1 LQVWSI
7 IWNLLAYAFTG
18 DDDSFQLW
26 SSLLATCFSIF
37 GFVSLFYFYPTRKH
51 TLFLNFVAWG
61 ALFLVTLLE
70 VIFLVSLL
78 VNANTYELVKTNY
91 NTLRIQ
97 YYHSAKQ
104 IVLLFVMGLVGILSL
119 LAEAVAAQRCQVAIE
134 DFVNMEKLLKTY
146 SFSLIQLT

>member
-1 LQVWSI
+1 M
-7 IWNLLAYAFTG
+7 
-18 DDDSFQLW
+18 
-26 SSLLATCFSIF
+26 
-37 GFVSLFYFYPTRKH
+37 
-51 TLFLNFVAWG
+51 AWG
-61 ALFLVTLLE
+61 ALFLVTFLE
-70 VIFLVSLL
+70 IIFLVSLL
-78 VNANTYELVKTNY
+78 VNANTYELVRTNY

-97 YYHSAKQ
+97 YYHSGKQ